1 LHSEDQRNR
10 DPAKHAMRAYPL
22 LSRGGTRV
30 PDAMLV
36 VVDED
41 GDGDFQDYVFTLVN
55 VKPAQ

>member
-1 LHSEDQRNR
+1 
-10 DPAKHAMRAYPL
+10 MRVYPL